1 MVSALEAQGNYFYLD
16 SRVLPQ
22 NNPRWRRRETTGKE
36 MEMHCGLHISTIYKR
51 AGERGLPY
59 ISMIEKPKHR
69 EAGG

>member
-1 MVSALEAQGNYFYLD
+1 
-16 SRVLPQ
+16 
-22 NNPRWRRRETTGKE
+22 